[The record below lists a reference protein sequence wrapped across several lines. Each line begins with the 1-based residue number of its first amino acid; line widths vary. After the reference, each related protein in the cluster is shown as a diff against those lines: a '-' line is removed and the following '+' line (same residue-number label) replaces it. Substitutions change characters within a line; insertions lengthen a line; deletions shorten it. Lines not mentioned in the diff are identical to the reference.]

1 MSVGDERHPSCAAAL
16 HRVRV
21 ACADVGAEGSDAR
34 EACMRRSGVFVH
46 ADDAD
51 CARPTVCQLSGSS
64 APLYACCT
72 RPTEQPQTV
81 YGMPLF
87 GGPSKVTPSGKTA

>member
-1 MSVGDERHPSCAAAL
+1 MSEARHPSCAAAL

-21 ACADVGAEGSDAR
+21 TCAEAGAEGSDAR
-34 EACMRRSGVFVH
+34 EACMRRSGVFVR
-46 ADDAD
+46 AADAD

-72 RPTEQPQTV
+72 LPTEQPQTV

-87 GGPSKVTPSGKTA
+87 GGPSKVTPSAKSA